1 MESTE
6 KKKKLIINVL
16 FVATIAAIVYF
27 TIKYLMIWLMPFVIG
42 VIVAICLQRPV
53 AFLTRKTKIS
63 RTLWSILL
71 VFVVLAALVGLIFLI
86 IWKVIDEAGGFVE
99 WVQNLI
105 PQIKNTLSQFTGW
118 LVNITDKLPV
128 DMEKILSQIPKNL
141 LDAAASGFTGFA
153 IALIKTLWN
162 VGPGI
167 LISFIFSVVACCY
180 ITKDYN
186 KITRFVLCQL
196 NEKHQLIVLNTKR
209 LFVTNILYML
219 RGYILIMLI
228 TFTELY
234 IGFLI
239 VGVDYAPL
247 LALLIAI
254 MDILPVLG
262 TGTALIPWGVIALLT
277 GNYYMGI
284 SVLVIYV
291 LITVVRNIIE
301 PKIIGAQVGLPP
313 IVTLI
318 FMYLGLQLFGI
329 IGMLIFPIAV
339 IVIVKLQESG
349 IVHLWNTPEQAEAQG
364 KKPSL
369 FSRFMRWCQNR
380 GKKKAKKSK

>member
-99 WVQNLI
+99 WVQNLV

-153 IALIKTLWN
+153 IGLIKTLWN